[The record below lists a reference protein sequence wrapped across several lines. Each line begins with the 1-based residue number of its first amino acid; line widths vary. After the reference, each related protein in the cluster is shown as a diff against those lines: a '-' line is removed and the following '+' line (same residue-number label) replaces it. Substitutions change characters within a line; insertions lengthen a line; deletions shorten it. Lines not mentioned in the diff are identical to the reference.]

1 MSNFKSPQN
10 KSMLLGIVDEV
21 IRQKFQITL
30 NEEFGHIFDDIMD
43 YTYSRFG
50 KKPKELTNNVHLKN
64 VNKICMDE
72 AIKYISDNIVYFP
85 KITNT
90 QRNNKAMVISDD
102 SSTHQP
108 TYNYNNQ
115 PSFKNPSNPNPE
127 NLSMV
132 PYNGPYNGQ
141 QQNLFKGT
149 DDLLKQMQ
157 FDRNGGFNQMPNQ
170 INFQLP
176 MQLPNQNK
184 AEEALML
191 AIEQRK
197 KDFPSM
203 NTPDYKPPGSE
214 TPVPTGVNM
223 SGNSTLM
230 SILLQTP
237 IAVQNPNIVPSLINE
252 IMQMQHLVD
261 LMNKD
266 PSAFQQQVTNPGFLQ
281 MIITQIKNK
290 NDPKMKPMSLNE
302 NDNTTSGNPGP
313 LVNSNDAN
321 SVSSEFA
328 KMVNLYKNGETSAFN
343 PDMNQMN
350 VHIPPSEQLVNNVLP
365 NLDQIHLINYDLSL
379 DFRTDL
385 ENTDNNKSQYPLKFV
400 KFGNISKVKLLSCLI
415 PENDLLMN
423 EPYIYIKIE
432 ELGGRCYTS
441 NHDTTLGK
449 LVLSENKNGYLHYVP
464 DKNSCVQNFSQPISL
479 QKFTVSFLNF
489 NGKYINLK
497 EISIMKSLK
506 LKKQNKLKFVTLYKH
521 KLSKGDTIDIHIYHA
536 REIDSYEVLVDT
548 VIDDNTFMVDNVFE
562 TLSEHMVILRHSINC
577 SFTFKLYEINWNL
590 LTKKNLQNA
599 QLIRLSQL
607 IDNRRQESLNPQI
620 DDTEIIKYTKSHVNL
635 PSFQK

>member
-1 MSNFKSPQN
+1 MSNFKSPRN

-50 KKPKELTNNVHLKN
+50 KKPKELTNEVYLKN

-85 KITNT
+85 KITNA
-90 QRNNKAMVISDD
+90 QRNNKTMVISDE
-102 SSTHQP
+102 TP
-108 TYNYNNQ
+108 TRQSISDYSNQ
-115 PSFKNPSNPNPE
+115 PGFKIPIPE
-127 NLSMV
+127 NLPVV
-132 PYNGPYNGQ
+132 PYNGSYNGP

-157 FDRNGGFNQMPNQ
+157 FDRNGSFNQMPNQ

-176 MQLPNQNK
+176 NQNK
-184 AEEALML
+184 TEDALML

-203 NTPDYKPPGSE
+203 NTPDYKPPSPD
-214 TPVPTGVNM
+214 TPIPTNVNM

-230 SILLQTP
+230 SILLKTP

-266 PSAFQQQVTNPGFLQ
+266 PVAFQQQVTNSGFLQ

-290 NDPKMKPMSLNE
+290 SDPKMKPMSLNE
-302 NDNTTSGNPGP
+302 TDNTTLGTIGTPGSIINSSD
-313 LVNSNDAN
+313 VNSVN
-321 SVSSEFA
+321 SDFA
-328 KMVNLYKNGETSAFN
+328 KMVGLYRSGEMGTSN
-343 PDMNQMN
+343 PDTSQMDF
-350 VHIPPSEQLVNNVLP
+350 HIPPSEQLVNNVLP
-365 NLDQIHLINYDLSL
+365 NLDQIYLINYELSL

-385 ENTDNNKSQYPLKFV
+385 ENTDNNKSQYSLKFI
-400 KFGNISKVKLLSCLI
+400 KFGNISKVKLLSCVI

-441 NHDTTLGK
+441 NHDITLGK
-449 LVLSENKNGYLHYVP
+449 LILSENKNGYLHYVP
-464 DKNSCVQNFSQPISL
+464 DKNSCVQNFSQPTSL
-479 QKFTVSFLNF
+479 QKFTISFLNF

-506 LKKQNKLKFVTLYKH
+506 LKKQNKLKFITLYKH
-521 KLSKGDTIDIHIYHA
+521 KLSKGETIDIHIYRA
-536 REIDSYEVLVDT
+536 REIDSYEVQVET
-548 VIDDNTFMVDNVFE
+548 IIDDNTFMVDNVFE

-607 IDNRRQESLNPQI
+607 IDDRRREVLNPPI
-620 DDTEIIKYTKSHVNL
+620 DDTEIIKYTKSRINL